1 MGLVL
6 RLALVLLH
14 SMEPEQ
20 GQVRVHSKV
29 LEPVLV
35 QVHNMALEQARSMAL
50 VRVHSSQPPYGLLY
64 VQRA

>member
-14 SMEPEQ
+14 SMEPE
-20 GQVRVHSKV
+20 QVRVHSKV

-50 VRVHSSQPPYGLLY
+50 VRVHSSQLPYGLLY